1 MEKKHFTVRSEVDIL
16 MCLFVLTS
24 KCCSI
29 CPFSPGIEEH
39 AGNDEMPSFE
49 GSTVALYFAPCCMS
63 CNALSMSCTLIVSF
77 CVHIANKPVLCS
89 VLTLELGF
97 KC

>member
-1 MEKKHFTVRSEVDIL
+1 MAGNKLPKNKSGSFVQTQVLKFMVFALRLLFLYYYVEKKHFTVRSEVDIL

-49 GSTVALYFAPCCMS
+49 GSTVLF
-63 CNALSMSCTLIVSF
+63 
-77 CVHIANKPVLCS
+77 VLPR
-89 VLTLELGF
+89 VA
-97 KC
+97 